1 MTSTIHGKLKDQTAL
16 ITGGTSGIGLAA
28 AQLFYQEGARVIA
41 TGKSTDSVERAAR
54 ALPPAVRVVA
64 SDATS
69 GSALREL
76 MEGVAGDLG
85 KIDVLFLNAG
95 VLPIGGLGDMTESA
109 FDATIEL
116 HLRAP
121 WLALQTALPH
131 LRQGARVVLN
141 TSIANRRGV
150 PGLGAYGAAKA
161 GLRSLVRTAA
171 AELAPAGIRV
181 NAVSPGPTMT
191 PIFEKLGLPPD
202 QAVQLAESSVPK
214 IPLGRLGRPE
224 EIARAV
230 LFLACDDSSFVV
242 GTELVIDGGMSA
254 V

>member
-1 MTSTIHGKLKDQTAL
+1 MTNKLKDQIAL
-16 ITGGTSGIGLAA
+16 ITGGTSGIGLAVA
-28 AQLFYQEGARVIA
+28 RLFCDEGARVIA
-41 TGKSTDSVERAAR
+41 TGKSTASVERAKC
-54 ALPPAVRVVA
+54 ALPQAERVVA

-69 GSALREL
+69 ASALHEL
-76 MEGVAGDLG
+76 IEGIAGDLG
-85 KIDVLFLNAG
+85 KLDVLFLNAG
-95 VLPIGGLGDMTESA
+95 VLPIGGLSEMSEAA
-109 FDATIEL
+109 FDAVIDL

-121 WLALQTALPH
+121 WLALRTALPH
-131 LRQGARVVLN
+131 LRPGARVVLN

-150 PGLGAYGAAKA
+150 QGLGAYGAAKA

-171 AELAPAGIRV
+171 AELAPSGIRV

-191 PIFEKLGLPPD
+191 PIFEKLGLSPD
-202 QAVQLAESSVPK
+202 QAVQVAESSVPK

-224 EIARAV
+224 EVARAV
-230 LFLACDDSSFVV
+230 LFLACEDSSFVV